1 MWVPILSNAMAIY
14 TIPMTRRI
22 RMLVKARLFVAFG
35 LLLLF
40 LHTTTSAKAA
50 PLQVIIRVRL
60 RLSDLFWH
68 PTTYGT
74 K

>member
-50 PLQVIIRVRL
+50 PLQVIVYYFL
-60 RLSDLFWH
+60 ENQDW
-68 PTTYGT
+68 
-74 K
+74 